1 MLRAR
6 KQKSIELGVGR
17 RSESSLDALAHGVRS
32 GESGARRNV
41 AQHPSRNWS
50 GGVKPAE

>member
-1 MLRAR
+1 MLRAT
-6 KQKSIELGVGR
+6 KQKSIELGVGNQ
-17 RSESSLDALAHGVRS
+17 SKSPVGAFAAGADN

-41 AQHPSRNWS
+41 AQHPSRNRS